1 MSFQARILPF
11 FCVNAFGEGLL
22 LSGLSVRRYA
32 ATLSLIIALA
42 SAAFPGRAE
51 DLPILAQL
59 IPVQD
64 TILSTEMD
72 GRLLAFSGEEG
83 ARVGSGDIVAS
94 INCDREEARLFAA
107 GAAVNA
113 AEIKLASLRKLVKLR
128 SATEMEMR
136 LAGAEYERARGEE
149 TVLKAMVNA
158 CVIRAPFPGIVAVHH
173 VKAHQYLRTGQ
184 EVATIFDDSKLRASF
199 LAPSDWLTTRKPG
212 DMLAIRVIETGES
225 REARILRL
233 GSMVDAI
240 SRSVEVEAE
249 LEGDIS
255 GLSPGMSAEILTPG
269 L

>member
-1 MSFQARILPF
+1 MR
-11 FCVNAFGEGLL
+11 GK
-22 LSGLSVRRYA
+22 
-32 ATLSLIIALA
+32 ATALCLALA
-42 SAAFPGRAE
+42 SLMLPARAE
-51 DLPILAQL
+51 ELPIIAQL
-59 IPVQD
+59 VPAQD

-72 GRLLAFSGEEG
+72 GRLLAFGGEEG
-83 ARVGSGDIVAS
+83 KRVNAGDIIAS

-107 GAAVNA
+107 GAAVKA
-113 AEIKLASLRKLVKLR
+113 AEIKLASMRKLVKLR
-128 SATEMEMR
+128 SATEMEMQ
-136 LAGAEYERARGEE
+136 LAGAEFERARGEE

-212 DMLAIRVIETGES
+212 DMLSIRVIETGES